1 MILDGPWQKIEYYAR
16 RNQLQ
21 QRGTP
26 MSICFYGF
34 SMHEILK
41 IKLSTLSLLRKN
53 KSTVARP
60 FE

>member
-1 MILDGPWQKIEYYAR
+1 MILDGPWQKIEYHAR

-34 SMHEILK
+34 SMYEILK
-41 IKLSTLSLLRKN
+41 IKLSTLSLFRKN
-53 KSTVARP
+53 KGTVARP